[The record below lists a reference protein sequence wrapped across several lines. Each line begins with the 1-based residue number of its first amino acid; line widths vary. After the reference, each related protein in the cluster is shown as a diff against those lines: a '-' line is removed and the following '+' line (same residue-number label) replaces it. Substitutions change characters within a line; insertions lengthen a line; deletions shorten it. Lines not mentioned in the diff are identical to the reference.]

1 MTRLALAGWVFV
13 VGLAWCDVAHAQ
25 DAAEALA
32 PPVDTALP
40 ADTALPLDTPPTD
53 AMPVDAAPS
62 VDAAPPQELGSPVAP
77 SAEQL
82 DSPVAPSAEQ
92 RSAAR
97 RLAGLQIDELAL
109 QREMDA
115 AGQERLLAVA
125 LYVGGVGLAVAS
137 ASTLVIAALQSA
149 CVAEADL
156 GCYDAPEWIIGGLAT
171 ALVSAVLLSG
181 ASFADRRASYL
192 ERQSDTHRDDLEE
205 RRRTLERQVGLALG
219 PTAIRLT
226 IEF

>member
-1 MTRLALAGWVFV
+1 MTRLALAGCVLVF
-13 VGLAWCDVAHAQ
+13 GLACSGVARAQ
-25 DAAEALA
+25 DPAEALG
-32 PPVDTALP
+32 
-40 ADTALPLDTPPTD
+40 
-53 AMPVDAAPS
+53 APS
-62 VDAAPPQELGSPVAP
+62 SEAP
-77 SAEQL
+77 SARPDEAPAANEVPSAPASAL
-82 DSPVAPSAEQ
+82 DSPVTPSAEQ

-97 RLAGLQIDELAL
+97 QLASLQIDELAL

-137 ASTLVIAALQSA
+137 VSTLVIAALQSA

-181 ASFADRRASYL
+181 ASFADRRAGYL
-192 ERQSDTHRDDLEE
+192 ERRSDTHRDDLEE
-205 RRRTLERQVGLALG
+205 RRRTLERRVGLALG
-219 PTAIRLT
+219 PTAVRVT